1 MDLFN
6 FIHNFL
12 LDSFAQDL
20 GFQWGY
26 LLYCTVYV
34 HCTLYSTVI
43 KYIRK
48 IFCGECVVLHGHLF
62 AGSTIVWRVCIVLH
76 GHLFAG
82 SSIVWRVCSPAWS
95 PFCWVSYCVECVQS
109 CMVTFLLGLLLC
121 GLNRLF
127 PRVIFERSPLLA
139 SSGGYSNRSISAF
152 CPICFYFNLFH

>member
-26 LLYCTVYV
+26 LLYCTV
-34 HCTLYSTVI
+34 I

-62 AGSTIVWRVCIVLH
+62 AESP
-76 GHLFAG
+76 
-82 SSIVWRVCSPAWS
+82 IVWRVCSPAWS

-152 CPICFYFNLFH
+152 CPICFYFNLFHQYVRGCCS